1 MYWLTIRNE
10 TKQLIENCHL
20 CQKYSNTQKSEPM
33 QTYEI
38 PNIPFNK
45 VGCDTF
51 EFKNN
56 KSLLLLDYHTK
67 YVELEKL
74 HQNTTSQN
82 VIKVLKNIYA
92 RHGIPRIVVIDGG
105 PQFTLDLLKQFENGM
120 TERHIQTIKKMLRK
134 VLEDHKEL
142 PMALLPIETHH

>member
-1 MYWLTIRNE
+1 
-10 TKQLIENCHL
+10 
-20 CQKYSNTQKSEPM
+20 M

-56 KSLLLLDYHTK
+56 KYLLLLDYHTK

-105 PQFTLDLLKQFENGM
+105 PQFTLDLLKQFENSWNF
-120 TERHIQTIKKMLRK
+120 TFISAEQWHDR
-134 VLEDHKEL
+134 
-142 PMALLPIETHH
+142 AAYSNN